1 MEEDL
6 TKNGRKLRPKLKTT
20 SPKMEDDFNHTNE
33 DDKKMKMTNILRG
46 DSEQPE
52 LISSLGLVFSLNA
65 ISVTIHQIHEQD
77 SISSLAKPNIVLFN
91 FNF

>member
-1 MEEDL
+1 
-6 TKNGRKLRPKLKTT
+6 
-20 SPKMEDDFNHTNE
+20 MEDDFNHTNE

-52 LISSLGLVFSLNA
+52 LISPFGLVFSLNA

-77 SISSLAKPNIVLFN
+77 SISSWSKPNLVLFN